1 MALQMGSQR
10 RALQIWR
17 QNVERDPF
25 RINSINNHRS
35 EEFWRYTFNP
45 DTLASGDDDE
55 SCLDSEISKQ
65 KSRYP
70 NQQRNHYF
78 REI

>member
-1 MALQMGSQR
+1 MGSQR

-45 DTLASGDDDE
+45 DT
-55 SCLDSEISKQ
+55 
-65 KSRYP
+65 
-70 NQQRNHYF
+70 
-78 REI
+78 